1 MTPDDVLPAAFAVV
15 QSPKRYALLLG
26 SGISRDAG
34 IPTGWEITTDRI
46 QKTAEGLGETIEGK
60 PEDWYQKKY
69 GYKPT
74 FSNLFNGVD
83 TPADREA
90 ALREYFTVGGAIPQP
105 TEAHRTIAT
114 MVKEGLIGL
123 IITTNFDDLMEQAL
137 RDKGISPVGITEGS
151 DQAKM
156 SVIPDQCRVI
166 KVNGD
171 YPNTSLKMTSTD
183 LKNYNKKLS
192 DYLKRIFSEY
202 GLIVCGWSGVDDKGL
217 VKILTQKRVV
227 RRHSLFWC
235 QRDTKPAIPSKII
248 KNLTPMIIP
257 IQSADEFFGEL
268 YTRIKILRRY
278 NRTESMTVATA
289 VKKVCDALRDPRPDL
304 ILSDLINTETDHIYQ
319 ELTSQKYLPEE
330 GSEIVAHEY
339 FKNVLEEFECLTA
352 PLAAMTAMIAY
363 YDDGGN
369 TDLIV
374 DAIERLINVPGPDL
388 RSIQSIQIHDIRVG
402 SGFGKDWFFDLVCQ
416 VRYYPALLVIYAA
429 GIAAVKKGNLSILEA
444 ILARPKIEKYINS
457 SLQRVPYHDDVNI
470 WSAMAQIPD
479 WILDFNYERYGQHV
493 SVPYYLYRVVQSIL
507 QPIIR
512 NELAYDG
519 AFDTF
524 EYLYGLSY
532 LRLAS
537 SPLEGKSVTETPLPL
552 LSRVWVNTVRFNGKG
567 TYRFSDPVVS
577 YLKDIQKKAE
587 GSDFFGGDIEAFERR
602 NQEFAEFFGIRAPET
617 GIVYLRGGL
626 L

>member
-46 QKTAEGLGETIEGK
+46 QRIAEGLGETIEGK

-114 MVKEGLIGL
+114 MVKEGLVSL
-123 IITTNFDDLMEQAL
+123 IITTNFDDLQEQAL
-137 RDKGISPVGITEGS
+137 RDEGIRPVVITEGS

-156 SVIPDQCRVI
+156 SVIPDRCRIV

-171 YPNTSLKMTSTD
+171 YPDTPLKMTPAD
-183 LKNYNKKLS
+183 LASYKENLTA
-192 DYLKRIFSEY
+192 YLDRIFSEY
-202 GLIVCGWSGVDDKGL
+202 GLIVCGWSAADDIGL
-217 VKILTQKRVV
+217 VEILAQERV
-227 RRHSLFWC
+227 RRHAVYWC
-235 QRDTKPAIPSKII
+235 HLGERAEIPKTILNTLEPATIGI
-248 KNLTPMIIP
+248 T
-257 IQSADEFFGEL
+257 SADEFFGEL
-268 YTRIKILRRY
+268 HTRIKILRGY
-278 NRTESMTVATA
+278 NRKESMTVATA
-289 VKKVCDALRDPRPDL
+289 VGKVRDALRDPRPDL
-304 ILSDLINTETDHIYQ
+304 ILSDLINTETDRVYQ
-319 ELTSQKYLPEE
+319 ELASHNYLPEE
-330 GSEIVAHEY
+330 GSEIVAQEY
-339 FKNVLEEFECLTA
+339 FKNTLEEFERLTA

-363 YDDGGN
+363 YDDGTN
-369 TDLIV
+369 ANLIV
-374 DAIERLINVPGPDL
+374 DTIERLINVPCPDL
-388 RSIQSIQIHDIRVG
+388 RPIQNIQIHDIRVE
-402 SGFGKDWFFDLVCQ
+402 SGLGKNWFFDLVCQ

-429 GIAAVKKGNLSILEA
+429 GIAAVKKGDLDILEA

-470 WSAMAQIPD
+470 WSAMAQVKDWIPD
-479 WILDFNYERYGQHV
+479 FNSERYGKSENVH
-493 SVPYYLYRVVQSIL
+493 YYLYRVVQSIL

-512 NELAYDG
+512 SELAYDG

-532 LRLAS
+532 LHLVS
-537 SPLEGKSVTETPLPL
+537 SPLEGKSATSPPLPL
-552 LSRVWVNTVRFNGKG
+552 LSRVWVNTIRFNGKG
-567 TYRFSDPVVS
+567 KYRFPDPVIS

-587 GSDFFGGDIEAFERR
+587 GSDFFGGDLKAFERQNR
-602 NQEFAEFFGIRAPET
+602 KFAEFFGIRAPET
-617 GIVYLRGGL
+617 GIVYLPGKVL
-626 L
+626 